1 MPINTLESIPEDYK
15 IDYSN
20 DTKIIFNDNDDMDV
34 IGDDVDELQE
44 DEFIQ
49 AKLPKYPQR
58 KKSSNNNDFFSNSEV
73 TITSPTCQNKIN
85 QSIRQNKT
93 STAPTHKYTSTIP
106 THKYTNTIP
115 THKYTSTIPLS
126 SENDISFSARAINTA
141 KIAPPSTTLTATSPV
156 RPTVVKQKF

>member
-1 MPINTLESIPEDYK
+1 MLIQATKLFTLDTLCPLTLNATVYTNIIALRIRESQVIGGVKGQNFITLSMPINTLESIPEDYK

-58 KKSSNNNDFFSNSEV
+58 KKSSNNNDFFSLW
-73 TITSPTCQNKIN
+73 I
-85 QSIRQNKT
+85 
-93 STAPTHKYTSTIP
+93 
-106 THKYTNTIP
+106 
-115 THKYTSTIPLS
+115 
-126 SENDISFSARAINTA
+126 FG
-141 KIAPPSTTLTATSPV
+141 
-156 RPTVVKQKF
+156 